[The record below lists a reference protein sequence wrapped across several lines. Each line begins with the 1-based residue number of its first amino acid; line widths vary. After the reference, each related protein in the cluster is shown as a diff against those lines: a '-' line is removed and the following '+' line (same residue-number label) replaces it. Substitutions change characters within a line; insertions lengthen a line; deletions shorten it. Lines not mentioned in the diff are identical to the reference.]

1 MDSII
6 RVKDQFYIH
15 ADSSLVDNRTHVLK
29 QGDSFAVFDRY
40 GDIKPVGKFSHGL
53 YHDGTRH
60 LSRLEVFVGGAR
72 PILLSSAV
80 GEDNIV
86 LTVDLTNTDLDL
98 EDQARARRGTFHLF
112 RSAFLWGGGCH
123 EQFRL
128 VNYGVDPARIS
139 LAVKFDADFVDIFEV
154 RGVRRRRRGKRLR
167 SIVKSDSVQLL
178 YQGLDGVVRRTGLHW
193 HPTPQALSESEAR
206 FDLSLKPKEEV
217 SLTLAVRCEQA
228 EQKAAVWRYHQAWEQ
243 AKHDLASRMGED
255 CEIVTSHDRFNEWL
269 DRSRRDLHMMVSETP
284 HGPYPYAGVPWFS
297 APFGRDGIITALEY
311 LWVNPSIAKG
321 VLGYLAATQAKE
333 TVPEQDAEPGKI
345 LHESRKGEMAAL
357 GEVPFGSYYGSV
369 DSTPLFIMLAGA
381 YFERTGDRNFIET
394 LWPNLDAAMR
404 WIDTYGDAD
413 RDGFVEYARR
423 SSRGLVQQGWKD
435 SYDAVF
441 HDDGRMAESP
451 IALCEVQ
458 GYVYAA
464 KRSAAACAS
473 ALGKKETGAVL
484 LRQAEVLK
492 QRFHQ
497 AFWSDHLSSY
507 ALALDGEK
515 RPCLV
520 KTSNPGHCLFT
531 EIVGDRHAGRLVQS
545 LVEKDLFSGWGIRTV
560 AADQARYSPMSYHNG
575 SVWPHDN
582 AIIAMGL
589 ARYGHTDAAVKIL
602 RALFD
607 ASQYFDL
614 HRLPELFCGFERR
627 PGQGPSLYPVAC
639 SPQAWSAASVFL
651 LLAACLGLTV
661 RATEHRIVFH
671 RPLLPEFLR
680 EVHLRHLRV
689 GAMSVDLVLTR
700 SKDTVRVEA
709 LRNEGGV
716 DIVIV
721 K

>member
-1 MDSII
+1 VDSII

-15 ADSSLVDNRTHVLK
+15 AESSLVDNRTHVLK
-29 QGDSFAVFDRY
+29 QGDSFAVFDRH

-60 LSRLEVFVGGAR
+60 LSRLEVFVGGTR

-80 GEDNIV
+80 GEDNVV
-86 LTVDLTNTDLDL
+86 LTVDLTNADL
-98 EDQARARRGTFHLF
+98 ERETSSTIRRGTLHVF
-112 RSAFLWGGGCH
+112 RSTFLWGGGCH

-128 VNYGVDPARIS
+128 MNYGVEPVRVALS
-139 LAVKFDADFVDIFEV
+139 VKFDADFVDIFEV

-167 SIVKSDSVQLL
+167 STVKPDGVQLL
-178 YQGLDGVVRRTGLHW
+178 YKGRDGVVRRTSLEW
-193 HPTPQALSESEAR
+193 HPCPQALSESEAR
-206 FDLSLKPKEEV
+206 YDLSLKPKEEV
-217 SLTLAVRCEQA
+217 SLTLTVRCEQG
-228 EQKAAVWRYHQAWEQ
+228 EQKATPARYHQALEQ
-243 AKHDLASRMGED
+243 AKHDLTRRMGED

-284 HGPYPYAGVPWFS
+284 QGAYPYAGVPWFS
-297 APFGRDGIITALEY
+297 APFGRDGIITAMEY
-311 LWVNPSIAKG
+311 LWVNPTIAKG

-381 YFERTGDRNFIET
+381 YYERTGDRGFIET
-394 LWPNLDAAMR
+394 LWPHLDAAMR

-441 HDDGRMAESP
+441 HDDGRMADAP

-464 KRSAAACAS
+464 KRSAAACAA
-473 ALGKKETGAVL
+473 ALGKKEIGSSL

-492 QRFHQ
+492 QRFQ
-497 AFWSDHLSSY
+497 ESFWSDQLSSY
-507 ALALDGEK
+507 ALALDGKK

-531 EIVGDRHAGRLVQS
+531 EIVGERFADRLAQA
-545 LVEKDLFSGWGIRTV
+545 LVEKELFSGWGVRTV
-560 AADQARYSPMSYHNG
+560 AADQTRYSPMSYHNG

-614 HRLPELFCGFERR
+614 QRLPELFCGFERR

-661 RATEHRIVFH
+661 RATEKRILCY
-671 RPLLPEFLR
+671 RPQLPEFLR

-689 GAMSVDLVLTR
+689 GDMSVDLVLTR
-700 SKDTVRVEA
+700 TKEAVRVEA

-716 DIVIV
+716 DIVII